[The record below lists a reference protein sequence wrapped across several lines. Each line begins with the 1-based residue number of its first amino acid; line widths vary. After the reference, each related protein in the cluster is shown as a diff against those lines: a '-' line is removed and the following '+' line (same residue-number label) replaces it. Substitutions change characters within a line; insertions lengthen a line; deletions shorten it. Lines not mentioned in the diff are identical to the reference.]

1 MLNIIMV
8 KLMALKKYDKAFLTG
23 CDENTEWMLD
33 WFIDNL
39 KKHKNTSPVIFADF
53 GVSDKM
59 IERIREEKKFHAVI
73 NMRKA
78 SEKGWFLKRRAMMS
92 SPSKKTVWIDTDCEI
107 LDNIEDLFDMLE
119 PGKLAM
125 VEDKPWTKRTLELWH
140 NSGVVGFIDKP
151 IILHE
156 WCKAI
161 QLKKNVVAE
170 IGNGDQEVL
179 HSMLNPITKLTYIKD
194 LPNEY
199 NVVRVQ
205 VDNDN
210 YQGAKKIMH
219 WTGEIGK
226 IKIRSMI
233 DE

>member
-1 MLNIIMV
+1 MRNIIMV
-8 KLMALKKYDKAFLTG
+8 KHMESKKYDNVFLTG

-33 WFIDNL
+33 WFINNL
-39 KKHKNTSPVIFADF
+39 KKYNTTPVVFADF

-59 IERIREEKKFHAVI
+59 IKRIKKEARFHAII
-73 NMRKA
+73 NASKA
-78 SEKGWFLKRRAMMS
+78 PEKGWFLKPRAMLS
-92 SPSKKTVWIDTDCEI
+92 SPSKKTIWLDTDCEI
-107 LDNIEDLFDMLE
+107 LDNIENLFDMLE
-119 PGKLAM
+119 PRKLAM
-125 VEDKPWTKRTLELWH
+125 VEDKPWTKRSGDLWH

-151 IILHE
+151 IILHQ

-161 QLKKNVVAE
+161 QSKKDVVAVL
-170 IGNGDQEVL
+170 GNGDQEVL

-199 NVVRVQ
+199 NITRVQ

-219 WTGEIGK
+219 WTGELGK
-226 IKIRSMI
+226 IRIRSMI
-233 DE
+233 NE

>member
-1 MLNIIMV
+1 MRNIIMV
-8 KLMALKKYDKAFLTG
+8 KHMESKKYDKVFLTG

-33 WFIDNL
+33 WFINNL
-39 KKHKNTSPVIFADF
+39 KKYNTTPVVFADF

-59 IERIREEKKFHAVI
+59 IKRIKKEARFHAII

-78 SEKGWFLKRRAMMS
+78 SEKGWFLKPRAMLS
-92 SPSKKTVWIDTDCEI
+92 SPSKKTIWLDTDCEI
-107 LDNIEDLFDMLE
+107 LDNIENLFDMLE
-119 PGKLAM
+119 PRKLAM
-125 VEDKPWTKRTLELWH
+125 VEDKPWTKRSGDLWH

-151 IILHE
+151 IILHQ

-161 QLKKNVVAE
+161 QSKKDVVAVL
-170 IGNGDQEVL
+170 GNGDQEVL

-199 NVVRVQ
+199 NITRVQ

-219 WTGEIGK
+219 WTGELGK
-226 IKIRSMI
+226 IRIRSMI
-233 DE
+233 NE

>member
-73 NMRKA
+73 NMKGA
-78 SEKGWFLKRRAMMS
+78 SEKGWFLKPRAMMS
-92 SPSKKTVWIDTDCEI
+92 SPSKKTIWIDTDCEI

-119 PGKLAM
+119 PRKLAM